1 MKTVERT
8 VYEMVE
14 EQKQKTVY
22 DIVMEAKVIHNVQRI
37 PITQHQTQQYTYMRP
52 VVQTLTRE
60 VPYTVT
66 RPVRETLTRDVS
78 YLTYYPVCDTQ
89 TRMVSYT
96 VQHPVQETH
105 TRTVYRSCPR
115 KVTYT
120 KTVPVHSG
128 RWQTCVQ
135 EVPAGKCSDGV
146 QKGGGKESCE
156 TKRVCKRVWVPH
168 VEYRQVTRCKTVYDL
183 RAEEVPYTVT
193 RYIPEVRTREVE
205 YTVSRMVPVTQ
216 TRPVCYTVMRMIPE
230 QHTRTVAYNVTQMV
244 PETGTRVVPVTTYR
258 EVPTTSTVHMPRRV
272 PRTVCYTVK
281 RCVPRTVCVQV
292 PVTVC
297 EPIDAKGKSSQKGDS
312 YVPSDEHQQ
321 PNMDSDAP
329 AEIPEP
335 EAVAASAAL
344 RLASLTRTETNAETA
359 VDRFASGLTHYR
371 NGNYQAAMEAFE
383 AALNADSSN
392 AKYAYFSAL
401 AQREIGQ
408 TQRADWFLA
417 LGLQLE
423 QTEPIANWGRVMER
437 VQGQGRIWLEN
448 ARSQGRVVR

>member
-8 VYEMVE
+8 VYEMVQE
-14 EQKQKTVY
+14 EKQKTVY

-37 PITQHQTQQYTYMRP
+37 PITRHETQQYSYMRP

-66 RPVRETLTRDVS
+66 RPVRETLSRDVT
-78 YLTYYPVCDTQ
+78 YLSYYPVCDTH

-96 VQHPVQETH
+96 VQHAVQETH

-120 KTVPVHSG
+120 QTVPVHSG
-128 RWQTCVQ
+128 RWETCVT
-135 EVPAGKCSDGV
+135 EVPDRKCSDEV
-146 QKGGGKESCE
+146 KKGADKESCK

-168 VEYRQVTRCKTVYDL
+168 VEYREVTRCKTVYDM

-205 YTVSRMVPVTQ
+205 YTVSRMVPVTNTQ
-216 TRPVCYTVMRMIPE
+216 TVNYTVVRMIPE
-230 QHTRTVAYNVTQMV
+230 QQTRTVAYNVTQMV

-258 EVPTTSTVHMPRRV
+258 EIPTTSTVHMPRRV
-272 PRTVCYTVK
+272 PRTVCYTVT

-297 EPIDAKGKSSQKGDS
+297 EPVDAKGAGSKKGAGDA
-312 YVPSDEHQQ
+312 PSEQYRE
-321 PNMDSDAP
+321 PNMDSDDP
-329 AEIPEP
+329 VEVPEP
-335 EAVAASAAL
+335 EAVAANLPL
-344 RLASLTRTETNAETA
+344 RLASMTRSESVAQTA
-359 VDRFASGLTHYR
+359 SDQFAAGLSLFQT
-371 NGNYQAAMEAFE
+371 GKYQAAMEAFE
-383 AALNADSSN
+383 AALNADSHN
-392 AKYAYFSAL
+392 AKYAYFCAL
-401 AQREIGQ
+401 AQREVGQ

-417 LGLQLE
+417 LGIQLE
-423 QTEPIANWGRVMER
+423 QTAPIPNWGRVMER
-437 VQGQGRIWLEN
+437 VQGNGRIWLET
-448 ARSQGRVVR
+448 ARSQGLVVR